1 MPDHTF
7 VIPAY
12 KISPYLESCIQ
23 SLLDQTVKSAIVL
36 TTSTPSTF
44 LEDLAKKYSLNYFI
58 NPESGSISG
67 DWNFALSKAGTKL
80 ATIAHQDDIYHPQYA
95 ESVIKA
101 IIKGKDVL
109 IAFTSYTD
117 LVAGKT
123 RGFSLNALVKS
134 TLLWP
139 FFFSRRLKS
148 RLAKK
153 SILLFGDPIA
163 CPAVTFNLEALNNDF
178 AFSKDYSC
186 ALDWYA
192 WLELSK
198 RKGSFLYINRK
209 LMRHRIHPDSETTN
223 QLSLGIRQK
232 EELQIFE
239 EMWGK
244 GIAKII
250 SRLYA
255 AGYKDNE
262 L

>member
-1 MPDHTF
+1 MSDHTF

-12 KISPYLESCIQ
+12 KNSPYLESCIQ
-23 SLLDQTVKSAIVL
+23 SLLHQTVKSTIVL
-36 TTSTPSTF
+36 TTSTPSVF
-44 LEDLAKKYSLNYFI
+44 LEDLAKKYSLSYHI
-58 NPESGSISG
+58 NKESSGISG
-67 DWNFALSKAGTKL
+67 DWNFALSKASTKL
-80 ATIAHQDDIYHPQYA
+80 VTIAHQDDIYAPEYA
-95 ESVIKA
+95 ESVISG
-101 IIKGKDVL
+101 ISKGKDVL

-117 LVAGKT
+117 VVAGKI
-123 RGFSLNALVKS
+123 RDFSLNAFVKS
-134 TLLWP
+134 ALLWP
-139 FFFSRRLKS
+139 FFFSRYLKS
-148 RLAKK
+148 KLAKK

-178 AFSKDYSC
+178 AFSTDYSC

-198 RKGSFLYINRK
+198 RNGSFLYINKK
-209 LMRHRIHPDSETTN
+209 LLQHRIHPDSETTN

-232 EELQIFE
+232 EELQLFE
-239 EMWGK
+239 QMWGK

-250 SRLYA
+250 ARLYA